1 MGNHSERINQLVRNF
16 YQPMLMRIT
25 LVFLLLTASLFAQ
38 PINRIYA
45 NFGSASVAAGM
56 ESKEGDY
63 LIAGSDLS
71 NIRAIQFGRFDSL
84 GGILSLKTYDYTS
97 DSIYRSIPCFSCL
110 EENGG
115 RIYFAQ
121 YDLVRSDSALT
132 RFTKLDGNLDT
143 VMTKK
148 LLEFQGAMP
157 VGCDLKFDTDSTFLI
172 SGYLYRNTSRN
183 KYDLWVGRFDT
194 LFNPLWQLRIEDSL
208 AYMNGGYF
216 GEDLV
221 VDAYGSLLVSGK
233 ATGRDPTALNQ
244 FVHYSYAARIDR
256 ISGQLFWLKHFKG
269 ALGSKNLHAIDNED
283 GTYSFARMQ
292 ILGYEQ
298 GSSNINRS
306 QTHFGLLDTSGQI
319 LTDTTISPEVYE
331 FNFTDL
337 IRLKDGNLYLSGE
350 YTIPYGYGIAGY
362 KIGPSGD
369 SIWLR
374 RYRHEDSLDMHYVWR
389 FFETSDSNI
398 VHLGS
403 FIDRNN
409 SIRQDWI
416 QYFWLLRTDKHGCDS
431 PGCHRIG
438 LPQLDLNST
447 SHFSLFPNPTT
458 DYAIL
463 QWGWLEQGLEGS
475 GEVQLYDATGKVL
488 WSQSKVV
495 WTENQLSI
503 PVSVFGPGVYYLRVL
518 KGLEVIYQNKIAVN

>member
-1 MGNHSERINQLVRNF
+1 
-16 YQPMLMRIT
+16 MRLT

-97 DSIYRSIPCFSCL
+97 DSIYRSIPCFSCM

-121 YDLVRSDSALT
+121 YDLVRGDSALT

-216 GEDLV
+216 GEDLL
-221 VDAYGSLLVSGK
+221 VDAYGSLLVSGM

-256 ISGQLFWLKHFKG
+256 FNGKLIWLKHFDKDI
-269 ALGSKNLHAIDNED
+269 GSQNFSAVDNENGSYTFIRRKVLRYWPRTDWSFTNELLIGQLDTNGTVLWDRRSGPILQRFDFTDLIKTSD
-283 GTYSFARMQ
+283 GNLYVS
-292 ILGYEQ
+292 
-298 GSSNINRS
+298 
-306 QTHFGLLDTSGQI
+306 GLLDTANQQ
-319 LTDTTISPEVYE
+319 L
-331 FNFTDL
+331 L
-337 IRLKDGNLYLSGE
+337 
-350 YTIPYGYGIAGY
+350 AGY
-362 KIGPSGD
+362 KFNSAGD
-369 SIWLR
+369 SLWFR
-374 RYRHEDSLDMHYVWR
+374 TYYHDESTDWHYAWR
-389 FFETSDSNI
+389 FFETSDSGI
-398 VHLGS
+398 MHLGS
-403 FIDRNN
+403 YVDVNHSLNPDRL
-409 SIRQDWI
+409 

-447 SHFSLFPNPTT
+447 SHFNLFPNPTT

-463 QWGWLEQGLEGS
+463 QWNWYEQGLEGS
-475 GEVQLYDATGKVL
+475 GKVELFDATGKVL

-495 WTENQLSI
+495 WTENQLII
-503 PVSVFGPGVYYLRVL
+503 PVSFFGPGVYYLRVL
-518 KGLEVIYQNKIAVN
+518 KGLEVIYQKKIAVN